1 MSEKLIFAVPK
12 EYDNI
17 NALSFL
23 KSYCKLSSRMITRLK
38 REKNGILQDGKIL
51 RTIDNVFYGKTV
63 EINLPTETID
73 ILPVKG
79 ELDILFEDE
88 YMLIVN
94 KPPAMP
100 VHPVK
105 QHQNDTLAN
114 IVAYYAKSKNKEFTF
129 RAINRLDKDTSGIV
143 FIAKDRYTANAIK
156 FALNKTYYAICEG
169 ELTGSGIIDEPIKLK
184 EDSKMVREVCEDGQR
199 AITQYNVIK
208 SDKSFSLL
216 ELVLKTGRT
225 HQIRCHMSHLGHPLA
240 GDDLYGGNLDLI
252 SRQALHCGKLTFIHP
267 FTKENIEVFAPIP
280 KDMDN
285 ISQRI
290 NQGVSHK

>member
-1 MSEKLIFAVPK
+1 MSEKLIFTVPE

-51 RTIDNVFYGKTV
+51 RTIDNVFFGKTV

-73 ILPVKG
+73 IEAVKG

-94 KPPAMP
+94 KPPSMP

-105 QHQNDTLAN
+105 QHQSDTLAN
-114 IVAYYAKSKNKEFTF
+114 IVSYYAKSKNNEFTF

-143 FIAKDRYTANAIK
+143 FIAKDRYTANAVK

-169 ELTGSGIIDEPIKLK
+169 ELHGSGIIDQPIKLR
-184 EDSKMVREVCEDGQR
+184 EDSKMVREVCADGQK
-199 AITQYNVIK
+199 AITEYNVIK
-208 SDKSFSLL
+208 SDKTHSLL

-240 GDDLYGGNLDLI
+240 GDDLYGGSLELI
-252 SRQALHCGKLTFIHP
+252 ARQALHCGKLTFIHP
-267 FTKENIEVFAPIP
+267 FTKANIEIFATMP
-280 KDMDN
+280 KDMEI
-285 ISQRI
+285 ISQKI
-290 NQGVSHK
+290 NEG

>member
-1 MSEKLIFAVPK
+1 MSEKLIFTVPK

-38 REKNGILQDGKIL
+38 RENNGILQDGKIL

-63 EINLPTETID
+63 EINMPTETID
-73 ILPVKG
+73 IEPVKG
-79 ELDILFEDE
+79 KLDILFEDE

-94 KPPAMP
+94 KPPTMP

-105 QHQNDTLAN
+105 QHQSDTLAN
-114 IVAYYAKSKNKEFTF
+114 LVAYYAKSKHSEFTF

-143 FIAKDRYTANAIK
+143 FIAKDRYTANAVK

-169 ELTGSGIIDEPIKLK
+169 ELNGSGVVDKPMKLR
-184 EDSKMVREVCEDGQR
+184 EDSKMVREVREDGQR
-199 AITQYNVIK
+199 AITEYNVIK
-208 SDKSFSLL
+208 SDEAHSLL

-240 GDDLYGGNLDLI
+240 GDDLYGGSLDLI
-252 SRQALHCGKLTFIHP
+252 ARQALHCGKLTFIHP
-267 FTKENIEVFAPIP
+267 FTKEIIEIFAPIP
-280 KDMDN
+280 EDMKK
-285 ISQRI
+285 ISRKFI
-290 NQGVSHK
+290 

>member
-1 MSEKLIFAVPK
+1 MSEKLIFTVPK
-12 EYDNI
+12 EYDNV

-38 REKNGILQDGKIL
+38 RENNGILQDGKIL

-63 EINLPTETID
+63 EINMPTETID
-73 ILPVKG
+73 IEPVKG

-105 QHQNDTLAN
+105 QHQSDTLAN
-114 IVAYYAKSKNKEFTF
+114 LVAYYAKSKNSEFTF

-143 FIAKDRYTANAIK
+143 FIAKDRYTANAVK

-169 ELTGSGIIDEPIKLK
+169 ELKGSGVIDKPMKLK
-184 EDSKMVREVCEDGQR
+184 EDSKMVREVREDGQR
-199 AITQYNVIK
+199 AITEYNVIK
-208 SDKSFSLL
+208 SDNGHSLL

-225 HQIRCHMSHLGHPLA
+225 HQIRCHMSYLGHPLA
-240 GDDLYGGNLDLI
+240 GDDLYGGSLDLI
-252 SRQALHCGKLTFIHP
+252 ARQALHCGKLTFIHP
-267 FTKENIEVFAPIP
+267 FTKDIIEVFAPIP
-280 KDMDN
+280 EDMKK
-285 ISQRI
+285 ISQKLI
-290 NQGVSHK
+290 

>member
-1 MSEKLIFAVPK
+1 MSEKLIFTVPE

-51 RTIDNVFYGKTV
+51 RTIDNVFFGKTV

-73 ILPVKG
+73 IEAVKG

-94 KPPAMP
+94 KPPSMP

-105 QHQNDTLAN
+105 QHQSDTLAN
-114 IVAYYAKSKNKEFTF
+114 IVSYYAKSKNNEFTF

-143 FIAKDRYTANAIK
+143 FIAKDRYTANAVK

-169 ELTGSGIIDEPIKLK
+169 ELHGSGIIDQPIKLR
-184 EDSKMVREVCEDGQR
+184 EDSKMVREVCADGQK
-199 AITQYNVIK
+199 AITEYNVIK
-208 SDKSFSLL
+208 SDKTHSLL

-240 GDDLYGGNLDLI
+240 GDDLYGGSLELI
-252 SRQALHCGKLTFIHP
+252 TRQALHCGKLTFIHP
-267 FTKENIEVFAPIP
+267 FTKENIEVFATMP
-280 KDMDN
+280 KDMEI
-285 ISQRI
+285 ISQKT
-290 NQGVSHK
+290 NEG